1 MKAKTLKELAGA
13 GVLSHVVALPDYSG
27 GWTVFAVYDGHI
39 EPACF
44 LETTRGEVRRFA
56 TLDAVYRFLVRIVG
70 SNQTVMRVAIG
81 ELLAAESET

>member
-1 MKAKTLKELAGA
+1 MKAKTLEELAGV
-13 GVLSHVVALPDYSG
+13 GVLSHVVAVPDYDS
-27 GWTVFAVYDGHI
+27 GWTVFAVYDGHL

-70 SNQTVMRVAIG
+70 SNQTVMRVAVG
-81 ELLAAESET
+81 ELVVAESET